1 MSSKSISDQLIA
13 KSLAE
18 LSAPKQPQQRSRV
31 WTSPVGYR
39 YLVQWSNSVLLRH
52 FIRLFTDSHIARE
65 YKRKAQ
71 LDDAGRS
78 TVRNL
83 EEGFKRAT
91 TSEYLDFVGFSQGS
105 LEEVKGD
112 VRDLTDDGLLPSVR
126 GSNLAGIGIDLGDFN
141 RALRPRPQDYR
152 KLEEGK
158 EIEETRGSYRSL
170 KETNK
175 RGKQPPESD
184 QSFAYRP
191 LSILYPPL
199 SKVRA
204 EDLTYEI
211 FMELIN
217 KTDYLL
223 RKLVESLEKKLASDQ
238 KAYQIDRARI
248 RDKFRKK

>member
-1 MSSKSISDQLIA
+1 MSSKSISEELIA

-18 LSAPKQPQQRSRV
+18 LSASEKPKQRSRV

-71 LDDAGRS
+71 VDDAGRS

-91 TSEYLDFVGFSQGS
+91 TSEYLDFIGFSQGS

-112 VRDLTDDGLLPSVR
+112 ARDLTDDGLLPSGL
-126 GSNLAGIGIDLGDFN
+126 GSSLARIGVNLGDFN
-141 RALRPRPQDYR
+141 RALQPVFRGN
-152 KLEEGK
+152 LEESIG
-158 EIEETRGSYRSL
+158 TYRTEDKKPL
-170 KETNK
+170 

-184 QSFAYRP
+184 QLFLYRP
-191 LSILYPPL
+191 LKVLYAPL
-199 SKVRA
+199 ARVRA

-223 RKLVESLEKKLASDQ
+223 RRLVESLEKKLAGDQ